1 MATTTPKISLKKP
14 TVNVETDWGSRLN
27 ETIDILDDAVL
38 AANATG
44 AGTVTVTDDGSGN
57 LTVSGSASAEALI
70 GSDGITIVS
79 GSSTIDV
86 GGFRAEFVSAS
97 GSLQSQITSS
107 DTLQEAYDNGDGFI
121 TTVSGK
127 PLVISGTVGDDDNDF
142 LVVGSGI
149 FTEGLTIGTG
159 STIIETDRITTAKAI
174 FTEDSAS
181 AVTVGNDSSSTNRV
195 LLVNGRMRCT
205 RGLAIGPGT
214 INLEGD
220 NVSASGVV
228 SASGCFTET
237 IFIGPPGAI
246 TVISGSDTGGIV
258 TATGIFDRV
267 DVRDIVR
274 VGDPQA
280 GDSIFVGIN
289 NIGLPEFG
297 QIANEDL
304 GPGSHILEFR
314 GPELV
319 HIGTSGG
326 QVTVSGEAV
335 NLVIKDDSETAEN
348 VLDAFGITADFGD
361 FGFGLT
367 VSGVPVAAG
376 NGLTD
381 TKTFFAPTTSGAP
394 EALNTVVIKNGLIE
408 SWTQV

>member
-181 AVTVGNDSSSTNRV
+181 AVVVGSDESSTNRV
-195 LLVNGRMRCT
+195 LLVQGRMRCT
-205 RGLAIGPGT
+205 RGLAIGRGT
-214 INLEGD
+214 TEIDEF
-220 NVSASGVV
+220 AITTSGVTSSGIV
-228 SASGCFTET
+228 AASGCFTET
-237 IFIGPPGAI
+237 IFIGPPGEI
-246 TVISGSDTGGIV
+246 VVISGSSGGGFV

-267 DVRDIVR
+267 EVRDIIR
-274 VGDPQA
+274 VGDPGV
-280 GDSIFVGIN
+280 GDSILVGIN
-289 NIGLPEFG
+289 TIGLPDVG
-297 QIANEDL
+297 QISNEVVVT
-304 GPGSHILEFR
+304 EYR
-314 GPELV
+314 GPEIVHLADLV
-319 HIGTSGG
+319 TISGEDPLFAVKDDVSGNETLIAGGAVATLVADVADSLKIPLYDVDPAVSDGDVWINTPTSGMRWH
-326 QVTVSGEAV
+326 
-335 NLVIKDDSETAEN
+335 
-348 VLDAFGITADFGD
+348 FGGT
-361 FGFGLT
+361 
-367 VSGVPVAAG
+367 
-376 NGLTD
+376 
-381 TKTFFAPTTSGAP
+381 TF
-394 EALNTVVIKNGLIE
+394 EALGTPV
-408 SWTQV
+408 